1 MGISV
6 VFNRFDMGFSL
17 GIHIILAVIGIAIPL
32 IIMLAEILGQKYN
45 NIYYKTLSK
54 RLFPAFIILFA
65 IGTASGTL
73 VAVNLLFLWPNF
85 MSFIGQVAILPV
97 YLEVFAFFG
106 ESIFIAIYIY
116 SRKKVCTYAHA
127 FIMGLVSLFAALSA
141 VFITMLNAFMNT
153 PTGFNIPNYLA
164 NGIITNINPYAI
176 FSTPSTLI
184 EVFHVVSTSYLV
196 GTFILIIV
204 FAYKLLKTKK
214 NQNMIM
220 YYKYALRLMLFVA
233 FIAVIFAIISGLLSI
248 PMLYSLQPEK
258 YAALELDIHPISN
271 APEIIFGTYANGSL
285 SGYLTIIPNLQS
297 ILATGSPNGTVPGLS
312 QFPTNTWPPLIVH
325 DFFDFMVLFGFG
337 LGIFFILLIFLK
349 ILKVDILINK
359 IVLILSIIA
368 GVVSILLLE
377 IGWLMAE
384 FGRQPWIIYNIMT
397 VSQAANYS
405 SSIMPIAI
413 AIILFYVFIIPAT
426 IYIIRKTYKNR
437 DLSKELG
444 E

>member
-1 MGISV
+1 
-6 VFNRFDMGFSL
+6 
-17 GIHIILAVIGIAIPL
+17 
-32 IIMLAEILGQKYN
+32 
-45 NIYYKTLSK
+45 
-54 RLFPAFIILFA
+54 
-65 IGTASGTL
+65 
-73 VAVNLLFLWPNF
+73 
-85 MSFIGQVAILPV
+85 
-97 YLEVFAFFG
+97 
-106 ESIFIAIYIY
+106 
-116 SRKKVCTYAHA
+116 
-127 FIMGLVSLFAALSA
+127 
-141 VFITMLNAFMNT
+141 
-153 PTGFNIPNYLA
+153 
-164 NGIITNINPYAI
+164 
-176 FSTPSTLI
+176 
-184 EVFHVVSTSYLV
+184 
-196 GTFILIIV
+196 
-204 FAYKLLKTKK
+204 
-214 NQNMIM
+214 
-220 YYKYALRLMLFVA
+220 MLFVA